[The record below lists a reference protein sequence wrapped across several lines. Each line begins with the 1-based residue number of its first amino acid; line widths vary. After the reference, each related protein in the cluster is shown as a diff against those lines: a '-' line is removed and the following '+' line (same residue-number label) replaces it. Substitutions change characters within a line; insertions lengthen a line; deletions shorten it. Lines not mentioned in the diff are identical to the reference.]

1 MRALRNLASG
11 LLALAAL
18 SPVPGLAQ
26 DDIPGK
32 KIPSVTMSPVPIA
45 TVTRGKSNTVA
56 LHFHIGAGFHVN
68 SNKPK
73 SEFLIPTALKLDAP
87 TDIVVGK
94 VTYPPGEDMSFPF
107 DPSEKLSV
115 YSGEFTLAVVVRPL
129 AHVVPGKY
137 MLRGQLKYQAC
148 DNAACYPPKQLP
160 VQFEVKVVKGP
171 PQPRKNPRQSPHVHT

>member
-1 MRALRNLASG
+1 MFLLRKVAYGSV
-11 LLALAAL
+11 LLAVLA
-18 SPVPGLAQ
+18 VAQ
-26 DDIPGK
+26 ESSMPENQGIPGRK
-32 KIPSVTMSPVPIA
+32 SPSVSMSPSPIA
-45 TVTRGKSNTVA
+45 TVTRGKSNTVN
-56 LHFHIGAGFHVN
+56 LRFHIGSGFHVN

-87 TDIVVGK
+87 TDIVIGG

-148 DNAACYPPKQLP
+148 DNAACYPPKQLSLE
-160 VQFEVKVVKGP
+160 FEVKVVKGP
-171 PQPRKNPRQSPHVHT
+171 PPHHKNPRQSPH

>member
-26 DDIPGK
+26 SDIPGK
-32 KIPSVTMSPVPIA
+32 KIPSLTLSPVPIA
-45 TVTRGKSNTVA
+45 AITRGKPGTVN
-56 LHFHIGAGFHVN
+56 LRFHIGAGFHVN

-148 DNAACYPPKQLP
+148 DNAACYPPKQLSLE
-160 VQFEVKVVKGP
+160 FEVKVVKGP
-171 PQPRKNPRQSPHVHT
+171 PPHHKNPRQSPHVHT